1 MKILRMLPALILALC
16 ACITKAD
23 TLEPALQAR
32 VDARLADIRAWAAD
46 PAVVEA
52 VVAQNARRPEAHAS
66 MDQEKWKSLT
76 VLDPFV
82 RAFSKNAA
90 GAFLKSRKA
99 EWVSE
104 AFLSDAKGDKVAFL
118 AKPTNWCHG
127 GKPKHDRPMA
137 GETWQGALELDES
150 SGLQQVQVA
159 VPVLKDGAPVG
170 VLTVGLSL
178 SKLE

>member
-1 MKILRMLPALILALC
+1 MKFPRFLSPLLLAFC
-16 ACITKAD
+16 ACITHAD
-23 TLEPALQAR
+23 TLEPALQAK

-46 PAVVEA
+46 PALVGA
-52 VVAQNARRPEAHAS
+52 VVAQNTQRPETHAA
-66 MDQEKWKSLT
+66 MTQEKWKSLT

-90 GAFLKSRKA
+90 GSFLKSRKA

-104 AFLSDAKGDKVAFL
+104 AFLSDARGDKVAFL

-127 GKPKHDRPMA
+127 GKPKHDRPMT
-137 GETWQGALELDES
+137 GETWQGPLELDES

-159 VPVLKDGAPVG
+159 VPVLNDGVPVG